1 MAGFGRS
8 LDRRIIEAALGL
20 GTVAAARPRMVLED
34 LRDRIITYLPLI
46 GLLLVLL
53 SLLLLFQT
61 STIANAAFT
70 LRTLENQRDTLV
82 QRNLHLEAEIAA
94 NQSLRTVEFYARNR
108 LGMVPAT
115 TRRYITVPVS
125 PQASEIPQDRPPS
138 WNPAITSRPRDDS
151 AWGQIQS
158 ILGALFRGSP

>member
-8 LDRRIIEAALGL
+8 LDRRAIEAALGL
-20 GTVAAARPRMVLED
+20 GTVAAARPRLILED
-34 LRDRIITYLPLI
+34 LRERLIAYLPLV
-46 GLLLVLL
+46 GLLMVLL

-61 STIANAAFT
+61 STIANASFA

-82 QRNLHLEAEIAA
+82 QRNLQLEAEIAA
-94 NQSLRTVEFYARNR
+94 NQSLRTVEFYATNR

-115 TRRYITVPVS
+115 QRRYIAVPIS
-125 PQASEIPQDRPPS
+125 SQGSEIPQDRPPS
-138 WNPAITSRPRDDS
+138 WNPEVTSRPRDDS

-158 ILGALFRGSP
+158 ILGALFGGSP